1 MPMLATRLS
10 ASHQQ
15 PVAEL
20 PSPAPIRASV
30 AGTELQLIE
39 RGTERLE
46 LLLDLIDGARTSVR
60 FLFYMMNPDAAGE
73 AVRDALVRAA
83 RRGVTV
89 RVLLDGFG
97 SDVNAAF
104 LQPLVDAG
112 GQFILFHPKLSRR
125 YLLRNHQKVVVVD
138 ETAGL
143 IGGANIDRHYLSDH
157 DPERWRDLWLRL
169 DGAAV
174 PHLARYYDAIYRWSC
189 KSDGRL
195 KELRRMVRHFSQ
207 RKGALQ
213 WKLSGPVARGNPWP
227 GQLAREIIAGS
238 RLDVISA
245 YFSPPFAM
253 LRRIAR
259 MGRRGEVRIVT
270 AARSDNNA
278 TIAAARH
285 TYARLLR
292 NGVRMFEYRPT
303 KLHTKLVICDD
314 VVHLGSSNLDFRSIY
329 LNLEIML
336 RIEDKSFAEAM
347 RGYFARELA
356 DCLEVTPA
364 VHRARAGLLRRLKW
378 TISHWLVTA
387 VDYTVTR
394 RLNFGNEQ

>member
-1 MPMLATRLS
+1 MLATRPD
-10 ASHQQ
+10 ASQQ
-15 PVAEL
+15 QAMAE
-20 PSPAPIRASV
+20 PAPPAPIRATV
-30 AGTELQLIE
+30 AGTELTLVE
-39 RGTERLE
+39 SGAERLA
-46 LLLDLIDGARTSVR
+46 LLLDLLDGARTSIR

-83 RRGVTV
+83 RRGVGV

-104 LQPLVDAG
+104 LEPLVDAG
-112 GQFILFHPKLSRR
+112 GEFILFHPRVSRR
-125 YLLRNHQKVVVVD
+125 YLLRNHQKIVVVD
-138 ETAGL
+138 DQRGL

-169 DGAAV
+169 DGAALH
-174 PHLARYYDAIYRWSC
+174 HLGRYYDAIYRWSC
-189 KSDGRL
+189 QPNSRL
-195 KELRRMVRHFSQ
+195 RELRRIIRRHSQ

-227 GQLAREIIAGS
+227 GQLAREIIAGR
-238 RLDVISA
+238 RLEVISA
-245 YFSPPFAM
+245 YFSPSFAM

-270 AARSDNNA
+270 AAKSDNNA

-285 TYARLLR
+285 TYAKLLR
-292 NGVRMFEYRPT
+292 NGVHMYEYQPA

-314 VVHLGSSNLDFRSIY
+314 VVHIGSSNLDFRSIY

-336 RIEDKSFAEAM
+336 RVDDAGFADAM
-347 RGYFARELA
+347 RGYFARELV
-356 DCLEVTPA
+356 DCLEITPA

-394 RLNFGNEQ
+394 RLNFGTEQ

>member
-1 MPMLATRLS
+1 MLATRS
-10 ASHQQ
+10 
-15 PVAEL
+15 PTPF
-20 PSPAPIRASV
+20 PSEADEAAQAAPIGATV
-30 AGTELQLIE
+30 AGTRLQLLE
-39 RGTERLE
+39 SGAERLT
-46 LLLDLIDGARTSVR
+46 LLLDLIDGATTNVR

-83 RRGVTV
+83 QRGVQV

-104 LQPLVDAG
+104 LQPLVKAG
-112 GQFILFHPKLSRR
+112 GAFILFHPKLSRR
-125 YLLRNHQKVVVVD
+125 YLLRNHQKIVVVD
-138 ETAGL
+138 DHAGL

-157 DPERWRDLWLRL
+157 DPDRWRDLWLRL
-169 DGAAV
+169 DGPAV
-174 PHLARYYDAIYRWSC
+174 HHLARYYDTIYRWSGNENG
-189 KSDGRL
+189 KLR
-195 KELRRMVRHFSQ
+195 ELRRIIRRHSQ
-207 RKGALQ
+207 KKGALQ
-213 WKLSGPVARGNPWP
+213 WKLSGPVARHNPWP
-227 GQLAREIIAGS
+227 GQLAREIIAGR

-259 MGRRGEVRIVT
+259 LGRRGEVRIVT
-270 AARSDNNA
+270 AAKSDNNA

-292 NGVRMFEYRPT
+292 NGVRMFEYRPA

-336 RIEDKSFAEAM
+336 RIEDRDFAAAM

-364 VHRARAGLLRRLKW
+364 IHRARAGWLRRLKW
-378 TISHWLVTA
+378 TVSHWLVTA

-394 RLNFGNEQ
+394 RLNFRAEQ

>member
-1 MPMLATRLS
+1 M
-10 ASHQQ
+10 
-15 PVAEL
+15 VAAE
-20 PSPAPIRASV
+20 PPHSPIRATV
-30 AGTELQLIE
+30 AGTELLVLE
-39 RGTERLE
+39 GGAERLRT
-46 LLLDLIDGARTSVR
+46 LLEMIDEAASSIRL
-60 FLFYMMNPDAAGE
+60 LFYMMNPDAAGE
-73 AVRDALVRAA
+73 AVRDALARAA
-83 RRGVTV
+83 RRGVKV

-104 LQPLVDAG
+104 FQPLTDAG
-112 GQFILFHPKLSRR
+112 GEFILFHPRLSRR
-125 YLLRNHQKVVVVD
+125 YLLRNHQKMVIVD
-138 ETAGL
+138 ERTGL
-143 IGGANIDRHYLSDH
+143 IGGANIDRHYLSDR

-169 DGAAV
+169 DGPAMHSLTRTFDAV
-174 PHLARYYDAIYRWSC
+174 YRWSG
-189 KSDGRL
+189 KPDGRL
-195 KELRRMVRHFSQ
+195 RELRHIIRHHSQ

-213 WKLSGPVARGNPWP
+213 WKLAGPVARGNPWP
-227 GQLAREIIAGS
+227 RALAREIIAGQ

-259 MGRRGEVRIVT
+259 LGRRGQVRIVT
-270 AARSDNNA
+270 AAKSDNNA

-292 NGVRMFEYRPT
+292 NGVRMYEYRPV

-314 VVHLGSSNLDFRSIY
+314 VVHIGSSNLDFRSLY

-336 RIEDKSFAEAM
+336 RIEDAGFAQAM
-347 RGYFARELA
+347 RDYFARELG
-356 DCLEVTPA
+356 DCLEITPA
-364 VHRARAGLLRRLKW
+364 IHRARAGWLRRLKW

-394 RLNFGNEQ
+394 RLNFQAEQ

>member
-1 MPMLATRLS
+1 MSEAT
-10 ASHQQ
+10 
-15 PVAEL
+15 
-20 PSPAPIRASV
+20 PAPISANI
-30 AGTELQLIE
+30 AGTDLLLLES
-39 RGTERLE
+39 GTERLE
-46 LLLDLIDGARTSVR
+46 VLLDLLDGAATSVR

-83 RRGVTV
+83 RRGVEV

-104 LQPLVDAG
+104 LQPLVEAG
-112 GQFILFHPKLSRR
+112 GAFILFHPKLSRR
-125 YLLRNHQKVVVVD
+125 YLLRNHQKIVVVD
-138 ETAGL
+138 ERLAL

-157 DPERWRDLWLRL
+157 DLQRWRDLWLRL

-174 PHLARYYDAIYRWSC
+174 QHLARYYDAIYRWS
-189 KSDGRL
+189 SHEGSRL
-195 KELRRMVRHFSQ
+195 RDLRRIVRRYSQ
-207 RKGALQ
+207 HKGALQ
-213 WKLSGPVARGNPWP
+213 WKLSGPVARHNPWP
-227 GQLAREIIAGS
+227 GQLAREIIAGT

-253 LRRIAR
+253 LRRIGR
-259 MGRRGEVRIVT
+259 LGRRGQVRIVT

-292 NGVRMFEYRPT
+292 HRVGMYEYQPA

-314 VVHLGSSNLDFRSIY
+314 VVHLGSSNLDFRSLY

-336 RIEDKSFAEAM
+336 RIDDAGFAAQL
-347 RGYFARELA
+347 RGYFERELV
-356 DCLEVTPA
+356 DCQQITPA
-364 VHRARAGLLRRLKW
+364 IHRARAGWLRRLKW

-394 RLNFGNEQ
+394 RLNFRAEQ